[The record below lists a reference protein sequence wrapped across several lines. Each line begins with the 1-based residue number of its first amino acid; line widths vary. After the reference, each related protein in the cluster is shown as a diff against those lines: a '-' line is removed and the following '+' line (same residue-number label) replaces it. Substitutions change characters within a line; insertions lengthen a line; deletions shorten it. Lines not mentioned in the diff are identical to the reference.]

1 MSAPCH
7 ACRRSCSPPRASFP
21 LRALE
26 SRGYTN
32 LVARFAGTAGYSHR
46 FRGEAGNLGHAL
58 ATSPL
63 AARVKALHAWHID
76 AEAPIALQSAPDY
89 KTPAQRAACYAP
101 DACRSS
107 DHDAVVIDLALDD
120 SAA

>member
-1 MSAPCH
+1 M
-7 ACRRSCSPPRASFP
+7 
-21 LRALE
+21 
-26 SRGYTN
+26 
-32 LVARFAGTAGYSHR
+32 
-46 FRGEAGNLGHAL
+46 
-58 ATSPL
+58 
-63 AARVKALHAWHID
+63 HAWHID
-76 AEAPIALQSAPDY
+76 AEAPIALQSVPDY

>member
-1 MSAPCH
+1 MKRATSATHSPR
-7 ACRRSCSPPRASFP
+7 RRSPR
-21 LRALE
+21 
-26 SRGYTN
+26 G
-32 LVARFAGTAGYSHR
+32 
-46 FRGEAGNLGHAL
+46 
-58 ATSPL
+58 
-63 AARVKALHAWHID
+63 KAVHAWHID
-76 AEAPIALQSAPDY
+76 AEAPIALQSVPDY